1 METPRRVSG
10 LVAALVLLA
19 GTGQAFELTPCFRE
33 AGQRYGVSPLLL
45 GAIAEVESDLDP
57 HALHINPNGAVDIG
71 LMQIN
76 SWWLPILKRYGI
88 DPRGLW
94 DPCLNIHVGAWILAG
109 NVRQFGYGWQAVG
122 AYNAGTGTDQRTKQR
137 REDYA
142 IKIYQH
148 LPCGAGRLCDDTT
161 RSQ

>member
-1 METPRRVSG
+1 VFG
-10 LVAALVLLA
+10 LAAALALLA
-19 GTGQAFELTPCFRE
+19 GTSRAFEPAPCFRE

-57 HALHINPNGAVDIG
+57 RALHVNPNGTVDIG

-76 SWWLPILKRYGI
+76 SWWLPILKHYGI
-88 DPRGLW
+88 DPRDLW

-109 NVRQFGYGWQAVG
+109 NVRQYGYGWQAVG
-122 AYNAGTGTDQRTKQR
+122 AYHAGTRTDQTTEQR
-137 REDYA
+137 RNTYA
-142 IKIYQH
+142 IKIYLH
-148 LPCGAGRLCDDTT
+148 LPCGAGRLCDDTA